1 MKQNKTITIEQVADE
16 VLSLTFEN
24 GSFMSATIK
33 FKDACAQLDNLKDLR
48 IRPIELKDGFGWQLK
63 YGSKCINYAAGKGK
77 ELLGSLIINEELDQA
92 HVMTAEQDYHCRIG
106 RKGTILVSRSKKQL
120 NREVNTD
127 HNHQKDHPLTRKNF
141 DKLLRVLG
149 LYDEQNK
156 VKPSMSAKYRQVNQF
171 LRMIDA
177 AWDECSALN
186 RGNASQEEQRVTVV
200 DVGCGKAYLSF
211 AVKGY
216 LEATRN
222 VKINFIGIDRNPK
235 VIQSC
240 CRMAESLEWADS
252 MNFVAEDIATFKPQT
267 NPDVVLSLHACDT
280 ATDEAL
286 AFGVEHGAKLILS
299 APCCQHELQKT
310 IGSNGKNKAILR
322 NGILKERLADILTD
336 AFRAQILRAV
346 GYRTSVFEFI
356 EPEAT
361 ARNIMIRAIR
371 INRHGTGMAID
382 EYRDLIDDWG
392 CVPYLAKRLLPK
404 HPELEYGEATLEN
417 TK

>member
-1 MKQNKTITIEQVADE
+1 MKQNKAITINQVADE
-16 VLSLTFEN
+16 IVSMIFEN

-33 FKDACAQLDNLKDLR
+33 FKEPCFLLDSLCDLR
-48 IRPIELKDGFGWQLK
+48 IRPIELKDGCGWQFK

-77 ELLGSLIINEELDQA
+77 ELLGGLILNEALDQA
-92 HVMTAEQDYHCRIG
+92 HIMTAEQDYHCRIG

-120 NREVNTD
+120 NREVNTE

-141 DKLLRVLG
+141 DLLLRVLG
-149 LYDEQNK
+149 IKDEQNNL
-156 VKPSMSAKYRQVNQF
+156 KPSMSAKYRQVNQF

-177 AWDECSALN
+177 AWDECAALN
-186 RGNASQEEQRVTVV
+186 RTKDTDQPQHVTVV

-240 CRMAESLEWADS
+240 TRMAETLGWSDS

-267 NPDVVLSLHACDT
+267 NPDIVLSLHACDT

-299 APCCQHELQKT
+299 APYCQHELQKT

-371 INRHGTGMAID
+371 INRHGTGMAIN
-382 EYRDLIDDWG
+382 EYQDLIDDWG
-392 CVPYLAKRLLPK
+392 CIPYLATRLIPT
-404 HPELEYGEATLEN
+404 HPELEYSPTTN
-417 TK
+417 K

>member
-1 MKQNKTITIEQVADE
+1 MKQNKTITINQVADE
-16 VLSLTFEN
+16 IVSMIFEN

-33 FKDACAQLDNLKDLR
+33 FKEPCFLLDSLCDLR
-48 IRPIELKDGFGWQLK
+48 IRPIELKDGCGWQFK

-77 ELLGSLIINEELDQA
+77 ELLGGLILNEALDQA
-92 HVMTAEQDYHCRIG
+92 HIMTAEQDYHCRIG

-120 NREVNTD
+120 NREVNTE

-141 DKLLRVLG
+141 DLLLRVLG
-149 LYDEQNK
+149 IKDEQNNL
-156 VKPSMSAKYRQVNQF
+156 KPSMSAKYRQVNQF

-177 AWDECSALN
+177 AWDECAALN
-186 RGNASQEEQRVTVV
+186 RTKDTDQQQHVTVV

-240 CRMAESLEWADS
+240 TRMAETLGWSDS
-252 MNFVAEDIATFKPQT
+252 MSFVAEDIATFKPQT
-267 NPDVVLSLHACDT
+267 SLDIVLSLHACDT

-371 INRHGTGMAID
+371 INRHGTGMAIN
-382 EYRDLIDDWG
+382 EYQDLIDDWG
-392 CVPYLAKRLLPK
+392 CIPYLATRLIPT
-404 HPELEYGEATLEN
+404 HPELEYSPTSN
-417 TK
+417 K

>member
-1 MKQNKTITIEQVADE
+1 MKQKKEITIDDVANE
-16 VLSLTFEN
+16 TTNMIFECN
-24 GSFMSATIK
+24 GFMSATIK
-33 FKDACAQLDNLKDLR
+33 FKSPCIVLDNLQELR
-48 IRPIELKDGFGWQLK
+48 IRPIELKDGFSWQLK
-63 YGSKCINYAAGKGK
+63 YGSKCINYNASKGRNFVGN
-77 ELLGSLIINEELDQA
+77 LILNNSLEQA
-92 HVMTAEQDYHCRIG
+92 HVMTNEQDYHCRVG
-106 RKGTILVSRSKKQL
+106 KKGTILVSRSKKQL
-120 NREVNTD
+120 NREVNTE
-127 HNHQKDHPLTRKNF
+127 HNHQKDHPLTRQNF
-141 DKLLRVLG
+141 DFMLRVLG
-149 LYDEQNK
+149 LKDEQNK
-156 VKPSMSAKYRQVNQF
+156 LKPSMSAKYRQVNQF

-177 AWDECSALN
+177 AWDECAALN
-186 RGNASQEEQRVTVV
+186 RTKESEPQNVTVV

-216 LEATRN
+216 LDATRN

-240 CRMAESLEWADS
+240 IRMAETLGWSDS
-252 MNFVAEDIATFKPQT
+252 MSFVAEDIATFKPQAAL
-267 NPDVVLSLHACDT
+267 DMVLSLHACDT

-286 AFGVEHGAKLILS
+286 AFGIEHGAKLILS

-371 INRHGTGMAID
+371 INRHGPTMAIN
-382 EYRDLIDDWG
+382 EYQDLIDDWG
-392 CVPYLAKRLLPK
+392 CIPYLATRLIPT
-404 HPELEYGEATLEN
+404 HPELEYSPTIN
-417 TK
+417 K

>member
-1 MKQNKTITIEQVADE
+1 MKQNKTITIEQVASE
-16 VLSLTFEN
+16 VASLIFEN
-24 GSFMSATIK
+24 SSFMSATIK
-33 FKDACAQLDNLKDLR
+33 FKEPCSKLDNFSDLR
-48 IRPIELKDGFGWQLK
+48 IRSIQLKDGFGWQFK
-63 YGSKCINYAAGKGK
+63 YGSKCINYNAGKGK
-77 ELLGSLIINEELDQA
+77 ELLSSLIFDEELDQA
-92 HVMTAEQDYHCRIG
+92 HVMTSEQDYHCRIG
-106 RKGTILVSRSKKQL
+106 RKGTILVSRSKKPL

-141 DKLLRVLG
+141 DTMLRVLG

-156 VKPSMSAKYRQVNQF
+156 IKPSMSAKYRQVNQF

-177 AWDECSALN
+177 AWEECSALT
-186 RGNASQEEQRVTVV
+186 RVYASQEQVPSITVV

-222 VKINFIGIDRNPK
+222 VKINFIGIDRNPN

-240 CRMAESLEWADS
+240 CRMAESLGWNDS
-252 MNFVAEDIATFKPQT
+252 MTFVAEDIATFKPQT
-267 NPDVVLSLHACDT
+267 NPDIVLSLHACDT

-322 NGILKERLADILTD
+322 NGILKERLADIVTD
-336 AFRAQILRAV
+336 AFRAQILRAI

-392 CVPYLAKRLLPK
+392 CVPYLATRLLK
-404 HPELEYGEATLEN
+404 THPELEYKQDTN
-417 TK
+417 

>member
-1 MKQNKTITIEQVADE
+1 MKQKKEITIDDVANE
-16 VLSLTFEN
+16 TTNMIFECN
-24 GSFMSATIK
+24 GFMSATIK
-33 FKDACAQLDNLKDLR
+33 FKSPCIVLDNLQELR
-48 IRPIELKDGFGWQLK
+48 IRPIELKDGFSWQLK
-63 YGSKCINYAAGKGK
+63 YGSKCINYNASKGRNFVGN
-77 ELLGSLIINEELDQA
+77 LILNNSLEQA
-92 HVMTAEQDYHCRIG
+92 HVMTDEQDYHCRIG
-106 RKGTILVSRSKKQL
+106 KKGTILVSRSKKQL
-120 NREVNTD
+120 NREVNTE
-127 HNHQKDHPLTRKNF
+127 HNHQKDHPLTRQNF
-141 DKLLRVLG
+141 DFMLRVLG
-149 LYDEQNK
+149 LKDEQNK
-156 VKPSMSAKYRQVNQF
+156 LKPSMSAKYRQVNQF

-177 AWDECSALN
+177 AWDECAALN
-186 RGNASQEEQRVTVV
+186 RAKESEPQNVTVV

-240 CRMAESLEWADS
+240 IRMAETLGWSDS
-252 MNFVAEDIATFKPQT
+252 MSFVAEDIATFKPQT
-267 NPDVVLSLHACDT
+267 SLDIVLSLHACDT

-371 INRHGTGMAID
+371 INRHGTGMAIN
-382 EYRDLIDDWG
+382 EYQDLIDDWG
-392 CVPYLAKRLLPK
+392 CIPYLATRLIPT
-404 HPELEYGEATLEN
+404 HPELEYSPTSN
-417 TK
+417 K

>member
-1 MKQNKTITIEQVADE
+1 MKQKNTISIEQVADE
-16 VLSLTFEN
+16 VLSLVFEN
-24 GSFMSATIK
+24 NSFMSATIK
-33 FKDACAQLDNLKDLR
+33 FKESCTQLDNLQDLR
-48 IRPIELKDGFGWQLK
+48 IRPIELKDGFGWQFK
-63 YGSKCINYAAGKGK
+63 YGSKCINYNANKGK
-77 ELLGSLIINEELDQA
+77 DLLGNLIINATLDQA

-141 DKLLRVLG
+141 DKMLRVLG

-177 AWDECSALN
+177 AWDECSALTRAN
-186 RGNASQEEQRVTVV
+186 NNQEKPMVTIV

-216 LEATRN
+216 VEATRN
-222 VKINFIGIDRNPK
+222 VKVNFIGIDRNPK

-240 CRMAESLEWADS
+240 FRMAESLEWADS
-252 MNFVAEDIATFKPQT
+252 MTFVAEDIATFKPQT
-267 NPDVVLSLHACDT
+267 NPDIVLSLHACDT

-299 APCCQHELQKT
+299 APYCQHELQKT

-356 EPEAT
+356 EQEAT

-382 EYRDLIDDWG
+382 EYHDLIDDWG
-392 CVPYLAKRLLPK
+392 CVPYLAKRLLPT
-404 HPELEYGEATLEN
+404 HPELEYDEATS
-417 TK
+417 KKS